1 MGCRMP
7 VTVQGPDDV
16 IEGITPNP
24 SEALTPSFWDGDLW
38 NREIPLQ
45 RPAHVKADFYFP
57 RDRAYARHC
66 VEAYFQDLNPHRPV
80 FVRHS
85 FVEVFEAM
93 YDHVENKPSQPS
105 TRVKA
110 LMEDAGFL
118 FSSYLVL
125 ALGALYEETKRQHA
139 AQPEERPGFPRASL
153 FGVVAL
159 KVKPYLLTGVTALQ
173 ALILL
178 HWYLY
183 IEVSGVTYMMTSLS
197 SPR

>member
-1 MGCRMP
+1 MP

-183 IEVSGVTYMMTSLS
+183 IEVSGVTYTMTSLS